1 MRKEVVQYFSEK
13 DEEFAS
19 LLIDIGMKTNVAK
32 VLVFLANSEES
43 TSRDIERGIDMRQPE
58 VSLAMKY
65 MAGQGWITSNEIPS
79 VKKGRPN
86 KKYSLALPVKDIV
99 AVIEKNAKNEAIQQ
113 LALVKK
119 VRDYI

>member
-32 VLVFLANSEES
+32 VLVFLANAEES

-65 MAGQGWITSNEIPS
+65 MAGQGWIMSNEIPS
-79 VKKGRPN
+79 AKKGRPN

>member
-32 VLVFLANSEES
+32 VLVFLANTEES

>member
-32 VLVFLANSEES
+32 VLVFLANAEES

-65 MAGQGWITSNEIPS
+65 MAGQGWIASNEIPS

-99 AVIEKNAKNEAIQQ
+99 ALIEKNAKNEAIKQ

>member
-32 VLVFLANSEES
+32 VLVFLANAAES

-119 VRDYI
+119 MREYI

>member
-32 VLVFLANSEES
+32 VLVFLANTEES

-65 MAGQGWITSNEIPS
+65 MAGQGWISSNEIPS

>member
-65 MAGQGWITSNEIPS
+65 MAGQGWISSNEIPS

-119 VRDYI
+119 GRDYI